1 MNLDLSGRKAMVVG
15 AEFEAGGAIAL
26 ALAEAGADVA
36 VCALQPDESVLRS
49 RKVKRAIEALGHR
62 SAEYVMDVM
71 LGRNVQVTTRQV
83 AKEMGGLDLVVSAGE
98 LPLEAALDKISET
111 DLARV
116 VALNFSAHLFVL
128 RSAAGEFARNE
139 ARIGEG
145 GESRGRVLLVTRD
158 RTGEPGMSAV
168 ASALTGALQLVHEAS
183 REFEAASIQVNG
195 LKVATGASADAVSA
209 AALDLTVREA
219 TGQVVE
225 VA

>member
-1 MNLDLSGRKAMVVG
+1 MNVDLSGRKAMVVG

-36 VCALQPDESVLRS
+36 VCAIQPDESVLRS
-49 RKVKRAIEALGHR
+49 RKVKRAIEAMDRR
-62 SAEYVMDVM
+62 STEYVMDVM

-83 AKEMGGLDLVVSAGE
+83 AKEMGGLDIVVSAGE
-98 LPLEAALDKISET
+98 LALEAALDKITET

-116 VALNFSAHLFVL
+116 VALNFSSHLFVI

-139 ARIGEG
+139 ERDG
-145 GESRGRVLLVTRD
+145 SRGRLLLVARD
-158 RTGEPGMSAV
+158 RAGTPGMSAV
-168 ASALTGALQLVHEAS
+168 VGAQAGALQLVREAG
-183 REFEAASIQVNG
+183 REFAGASIQTNA
-195 LKVATGASADAVSA
+195 LSVAPGAAAEAISA
-209 AALDLTVREA
+209 AALALTVRTV

>member
-1 MNLDLSGRKAMVVG
+1 MNIDLAGRKAMVVG

-36 VCALQPDESVLRS
+36 VCAIQPDESVLRS
-49 RKVKRAIEALGHR
+49 RKAKRAIEAMGRR

-98 LPLEAALDKISET
+98 LPLEAPLDKITET

-116 VALNFSAHLFVL
+116 VALNFSSHLFVI
-128 RSAAGEFARNE
+128 RSAASEFARNE
-139 ARIGEG
+139 ERDG
-145 GESRGRVLLVTRD
+145 SRGRLLLVTRD
-158 RTGEPGMSAV
+158 RTGSAGMAAV
-168 ASALTGALQLVHEAS
+168 VGAQAGALQLVREAG
-183 REFEAASIQVNG
+183 REFAASAIQMNG
-195 LKVATGASADAVSA
+195 LSVARAASTEAITA
-209 AALDLTVREA
+209 AALGLTVREV
-219 TGQVVE
+219 TGEVVE

>member
-1 MNLDLSGRKAMVVG
+1 MDTDLAGRRAMVVG
-15 AEFEAGGAIAL
+15 AEFDAGGAIAL

-83 AKEMGGLDLVVSAGE
+83 AKEMGGLDLVVSTGE
-98 LPLEAALDKISET
+98 LPLAAPLDKISET
-111 DLARV
+111 DLARI

-128 RSAAGEFARNE
+128 RSAVSEFGRNE
-139 ARIGEG
+139 ERG
-145 GESRGRVLLVTRD
+145 GSRGRVLLVTRD
-158 RTGEPGMSAV
+158 RAGEPGMAAV
-168 ASALTGALQLVHEAS
+168 AGAQSGALQLVHEAA
-183 REFEAASIQVNG
+183 REFAESSILVNG
-195 LKVATGASADAVSA
+195 LKLAGDADVEAIRA
-209 AALDLTVREA
+209 AALDLVVRA
-219 TGQVVE
+219 VTGEVIE

>member
-1 MNLDLSGRKAMVVG
+1 MNVDLSGRKAMVVG

-49 RKVKRAIEALGHR
+49 RKVKRAIEAMGHR

-116 VALNFSAHLFVL
+116 VALNFSSHLFVL
-128 RSAAGEFARNE
+128 RSAASEFARNE
-139 ARIGEG
+139 ERPGHG
-145 GESRGRVLLVTRD
+145 GSRGRVLLLTRD
-158 RTGEPGMSAV
+158 RTGEPGMAAV
-168 ASALTGALQLVHEAS
+168 ASALTGALQLVPEAGQ
-183 REFEAASIQVNG
+183 EFAGASIQVNG
-195 LKVATGASADAVSA
+195 LKVAAGATAESISA
-209 AALDLTVREA
+209 AALDLTVRPA
-219 TGQVVE
+219 TGEVVE

>member
-1 MNLDLSGRKAMVVG
+1 MVVG
-15 AEFEAGGAIAL
+15 AEFEPGGAIAL

-49 RKVKRAIEALGHR
+49 REVKRAIEAMGHR

-116 VALNFSAHLFVL
+116 VALNFSSHLFVL
-128 RSAAGEFARNE
+128 RSAASEFARNE
-139 ARIGEG
+139 ERDGA
-145 GESRGRVLLVTRD
+145 RGRVLLVARD
-158 RTGEPGMSAV
+158 RSGEPGRAAV
-168 ASALTGALQLVHEAS
+168 ASALTGALQLVHEAG
-183 REFEAASIQVNG
+183 REFEDAAIQVNG
-195 LKVATGASADAVSA
+195 LKVASGASAEAISA
-209 AALDLTVREA
+209 AALDLTVRTV
-219 TGQVVE
+219 TGAVVE

>member
-1 MNLDLSGRKAMVVG
+1 MVVG

-36 VCALQPDESVLRS
+36 VCAIQPDESVLRS
-49 RKVKRAIEALGHR
+49 RKVKRAIAAMGR
-62 SAEYVMDVM
+62 SSAEYVMDVM

-98 LPLEAALDKISET
+98 LSLEAPLDKISET

-116 VALNFSAHLFVL
+116 IALNFSSHLFVI

-139 ARIGEG
+139 VRDG
-145 GESRGRVLLVTRD
+145 SRGRLLLVTRD
-158 RTGEPGMSAV
+158 RAGEPGLAAV
-168 ASALTGALQLVHEAS
+168 VGAQAGALQLVREAG
-183 REFEAASIQVNG
+183 REFEAASIQMNA
-195 LKVATGASADAVSA
+195 LSLAQGASAEAITS
-209 AALDLTVREA
+209 AALDLTVRA
-219 TGQVVE
+219 VTGEVVE